1 MKFIRRI
8 FSSRIWALIIKEISQ
23 IRRNKQLIFLLTIS
37 PVLQLLI
44 FGFSLSPDVNHLKL
58 GIVDYAQ
65 VPASRELVSALTE
78 NKVFLINNYSQSQK
92 ILSQEVREGKVDIGL
107 VIPPEFNHKLHESQA
122 EVQVLIDGVNAYTAG
137 VANGYISQIV
147 SQYNRKLIPNK
158 TSLAIEPQIIFRY
171 NPGLIGSWFFV
182 PGVIGVILTLTSSLA
197 AAVEAVREKDEGTLE
212 QLLMTPASSIEILLA
227 KVVPLYLL
235 LMGDILLALSLA
247 ILIFKLPLRGSFL
260 LYLILSG
267 LYVLIGISIG
277 ILMATFSQ
285 NKQQTILSSF
295 FINSPMI
302 MMSGALSATESMP
315 KIFQKIALFNPLY
328 HYMVIARG
336 ILLKGVGF
344 IVLYPHIIAL
354 IVFAIIL
361 LTASSIK
368 FRSQLS

>member
-1 MKFIRRI
+1 MNFIRRI
-8 FSSRIWALIIKEISQ
+8 FTSRFWALTVKEVSQ
-23 IRRNKQLIFLLTIS
+23 MRRNKQLIFLLTIS
-37 PVLQLLI
+37 PILQLLI

-65 VPASRELVSALTE
+65 IPASWELVSALTE
-78 NKVFLINNYSQSQK
+78 NKVFLVDRVSPSQK
-92 ILSQEVREGKVDIGL
+92 LLGQDVREGKVDIGL
-107 VIPPEFNHKLHESQA
+107 VIPPEFNRDLRDGTAK
-122 EVQVLIDGVNAYTAG
+122 VQILVDGVNAYTSG
-137 VANGYISQIV
+137 VASGYISQIV
-147 SQYNRKLIPNK
+147 SQYNRRLLPAK
-158 TSLAIEPQIIFRY
+158 TSLLIDPQIIFRY

-247 ILIFKLPLRGSFL
+247 QVIFGIPLRGSFVL
-260 LYLILSG
+260 FFLLSG
-267 LYVLIGISIG
+267 LYVLIGIGIG
-277 ILMATFSQ
+277 ILMATFSR

-315 KIFQKIALFNPLY
+315 RFFQIVALFNPLY

-336 ILLKGVGF
+336 ILLKGIGLT
-344 IVLYPHIIAL
+344 VLYPHAIAL
-354 IVFAIIL
+354 TVFAIIL
-361 LTASSIK
+361 ITASSVK

>member
-1 MKFIRRI
+1 MTFIRHI
-8 FSSRIWALIIKEISQ
+8 FSSRIWSLIIKEISQ

-78 NKVFLINNYSQSQK
+78 NKVFLINHYSESQK

-107 VIPPEFNHKLHESQA
+107 VIPPEFNHKLRESQA

-147 SQYNRKLIPNK
+147 SEYNRKLVPTK

-227 KVVPLYLL
+227 KIVPLYLL
-235 LMGDILLALSLA
+235 LIGDILLALSLA
-247 ILIFKLPLRGSFL
+247 ILIFKLPLQGSFL

-302 MMSGALSATESMP
+302 MMSGTLSATESMP
-315 KIFQKIALFNPLY
+315 IIFQKIALFNPLY

-354 IVFAIIL
+354 ILFAIIL